1 MRNTTVTA
9 VSVITVRRWELWV
22 NRSNQREV
30 LSIPKVSELLK
41 EALTIASF
49 VVRDKANVWRH
60 S

>member
-9 VSVITVRRWELWV
+9 VSVITVRRWELLV

-60 S
+60 C